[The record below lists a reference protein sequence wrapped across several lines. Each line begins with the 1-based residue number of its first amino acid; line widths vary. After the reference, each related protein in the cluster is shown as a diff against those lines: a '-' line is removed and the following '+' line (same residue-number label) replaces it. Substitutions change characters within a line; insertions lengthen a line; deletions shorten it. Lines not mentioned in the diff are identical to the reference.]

1 MFSVTVCIME
11 PRTVITVAI
20 IAVIIIVAYVLL
32 SGHGSS
38 SKSTTTATG
47 GEING
52 TTSMTVPPYITTY
65 NALASKNFTNI
76 TGVDVKVQYTGP
88 AVVNGVTCLGT
99 SKAYTLNE
107 RTRLNAFANFTFYF
121 YISTSNCNYTITNIG
136 IDNNGF
142 KLVYSQPPLPYTM
155 PAESQIQESIFAKA
169 PGYNFTG
176 PLSITV
182 YAK

>member
-1 MFSVTVCIME
+1 MFSVIVCLME
-11 PRTVITVAI
+11 PRTVIIVAI
-20 IAVIIIVAYVLL
+20 VAVIIIVAYVLL
-32 SGHGSS
+32 SSHGSS

-52 TTSMTVPPYITTY
+52 TTSMTIPPYITTY
-65 NALASKNFTNI
+65 NSLASKNFTNI
-76 TGVDVKVQYTGP
+76 TGVDVKIQYTGP
-88 AVVNGVTCLGT
+88 PEVNGITCAGT

-121 YISTSNCNYTITNIG
+121 DISTSNCNYTITNIG

-142 KLVYSQPPLPYTM
+142 KLVYEQPPLPYTI
-155 PAESQIQESIFAKA
+155 PVESQIQESIFAKA
-169 PGYNFTG
+169 PGYNFSG

>member
-1 MFSVTVCIME
+1 ME
-11 PRTVITVAI
+11 PRTVIIIAI
-20 IAVIIIVAYVLL
+20 IVVIIIVAYVLL
-32 SGHGSS
+32 SSHGSG
-38 SKSTTTATG
+38 SKSTTTVIG
-47 GEING
+47 REING
-52 TTSMTVPPYITTY
+52 TTSMTIPPYITTY

-76 TGVDVKVQYTGP
+76 TGINVKIQYTGP
-88 AVVNGVTCLGT
+88 AVVNGVQCAGT
-99 SKAYTLNE
+99 SRAYPLNE

-121 YISTSNCNYTITNIG
+121 YISTTNCNYTITNIG

-142 KLVYSQPPLPYTM
+142 KLLYEQPPLPYTM
-155 PAESQIQESIFAKA
+155 PVDSQIQESLFAKA